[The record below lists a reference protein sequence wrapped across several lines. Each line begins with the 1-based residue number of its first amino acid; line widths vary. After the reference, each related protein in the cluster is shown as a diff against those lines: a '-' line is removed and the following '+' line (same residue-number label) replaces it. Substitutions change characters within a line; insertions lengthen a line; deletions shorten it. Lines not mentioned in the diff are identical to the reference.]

1 MEILTWQ
8 ARTKAGLTLVQLEG
22 LTGIS
27 KTTLN
32 TIENGQTSPTL
43 RQLEAIAK
51 ALQVDVCDL
60 YEFDYTTDAAAGAS
74 SGSDFRISGNRQRM
88 PSRPPGDVVKC
99 SRKEGDDMSIRQKID
114 RLLDKLPEEKLK
126 RIYELL
132 KYIYICT

>member
-8 ARTKAGLTLVQLEG
+8 ARTEKNITLKQLEAM
-22 LTGIS
+22 TGIS

-32 TIENGQTSPTL
+32 TIENSQTSPTL

-60 YEFDYTTDAAAGAS
+60 YESDYTTDAAAGAA
-74 SGSDFRISGNRQRM
+74 SGDDFRISGNLYRM
-88 PSRPPGDVVKC
+88 SSRPSGDMLQC

>member
-8 ARTKAGLTLVQLEG
+8 ARTKAGLTLVKLAE

-51 ALQVDVCDL
+51 ALLVDVRDL
-60 YEFDYTTDAAAGAS
+60 YASDYTTEAAAGES
-74 SGSDFRISGNRQRM
+74 LGSDFRISGNRQQM
-88 PSRPPGDVVKC
+88 SSRSSGDMLKFTQ
-99 SRKEGDDMSIRQKID
+99 KEGDDMSIRQKID
-114 RLLDKLPEEKLK
+114 CILDKLPEEKLK

>member
-1 MEILTWQ
+1 MEVLTWQ
-8 ARTKAGLTLVQLEG
+8 ARTEKNLTLVQLAE

-60 YEFDYTTDAAAGAS
+60 YVSDYSTDAVAGAS
-74 SGSDFRISGNRQRM
+74 SGNDFRISGNRKQM
-88 PSRPPGDVVKC
+88 SSRPSDDVLKC
-99 SRKEGDDMSIRQKID
+99 SRKEGDGMSIRQKID